1 MGIELWQRAPGLFKE
16 SVGIQFLNNFCNLGI
31 HHTEN
36 RHFRISLTSL
46 EKNNDVLNQIIL
58 EMIFTK
64 DAFENV
70 FSFMKG

>member
-1 MGIELWQRAPGLFKE
+1 MGVELWQRAPGLFKE

-46 EKNNDVLNQIIL
+46 EKNNDVFN
-58 EMIFTK
+58 
-64 DAFENV
+64 
-70 FSFMKG
+70 